1 MKMDDYGNLYYVDKK
16 GGSSIRK
23 VKNEDLIKRMTS
35 QDNTSLPNTE
45 VYGANNTVAA
55 VNI

>member
-1 MKMDDYGNLYYVDKK
+1 MDDYGNLYYVDKK